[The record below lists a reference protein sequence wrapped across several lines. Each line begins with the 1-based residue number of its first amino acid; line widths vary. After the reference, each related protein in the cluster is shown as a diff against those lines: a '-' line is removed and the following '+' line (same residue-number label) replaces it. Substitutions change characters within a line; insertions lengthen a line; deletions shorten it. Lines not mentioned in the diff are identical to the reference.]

1 MVFVTS
7 KAMRSIACSV
17 MAVAKLGT
25 AVYGDYPAGGV
36 IVKRV
41 DDNVMNGVLGILS
54 AKERALDDIFQFP
67 NIPGPV
73 MTLQASDCRGGKARK
88 VTPAE
93 LCAHSDAEVL
103 C

>member
-1 MVFVTS
+1 MVLEMVFVTS

-54 AKERALDDIFQFP
+54 AKERALDDIFDSEEDHLT
-67 NIPGPV
+67 V
-73 MTLQASDCRGGKARK
+73 EVRGISQ
-88 VTPAE
+88 
-93 LCAHSDAEVL
+93 CA
-103 C
+103 